1 MFCARQLINLI
12 NEVCQR
18 CLRLPYRDDTKDFQQ
33 VIRKQNDI
41 TTHQR
46 NLLNGRSVQNC
57 RRYSTTNNEFAFSV
71 LLQHTISEIIRKF
84 LQKLEKPSKLV
95 RRQ

>member
-12 NEVCQR
+12 NKVRQR

-46 NLLNGRSVQNC
+46 NLQVLMAEVYKIVNGIAPPIMN
-57 RRYSTTNNEFAFSV
+57 
-71 LLQHTISEIIRKF
+71 LLFQFCCKAQY
-84 LQKLEKPSKLV
+84 QKLSEKFY
-95 RRQ
+95 RN